1 MRFGKNS
8 HVREWDERERSLK
21 QGMLGRDRQESDWE
35 RETFIG
41 WGSLGGGSLG
51 RVHTWEV
58 TGGVIH

>member
-1 MRFGKNS
+1 MYIYIYFFLRGEIIDQIIGREGFGKNS

-41 WGSLGGGSLG
+41 
-51 RVHTWEV
+51 
-58 TGGVIH
+58 